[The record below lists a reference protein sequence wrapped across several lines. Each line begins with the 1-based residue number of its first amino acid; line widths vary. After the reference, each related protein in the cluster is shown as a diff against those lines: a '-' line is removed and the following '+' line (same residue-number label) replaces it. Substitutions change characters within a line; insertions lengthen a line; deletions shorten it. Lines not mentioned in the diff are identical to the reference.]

1 MKNYL
6 IKSSNENIPCFESN
20 DYKETLKEFLK
31 AIKAN
36 IKKYNCAFISNGLPF
51 TLGANI
57 ASIVSN
63 DDLDFRIEDKGYFTK
78 LLDLFN
84 LINEENEIII
94 LLDEANKI
102 ISSMPTSFKF
112 DDYEINMAKYENQ
125 NIILIKKDYIN
136 NSSETNTTEFLYTNI
151 FSSLKFKGDR
161 FFIDRS
167 FNIVNDDLSDEKLG
181 DIKEINLKL
190 IHND

>member
-1 MKNYL
+1 MKKYS

-31 AIKAN
+31 TIKTN
-36 IKKYNCAFISNGLPF
+36 IKKYNCAFISSGLPF

-57 ASIVSN
+57 ASIVAN
-63 DDLDFRIEDKGYFTK
+63 DDLVFRIEDKGYFTK

-94 LLDEANKI
+94 LLDKANKI

-112 DDYEINMAKYENQ
+112 DDYEINMAKYENE

-151 FSSLKFKGDR
+151 FSSLEFKGDR
-161 FFIDRS
+161 FFLDRS
-167 FNIVNDDLSDEKLG
+167 FNTVNDDLSDEKLG

-190 IHND
+190 IQK

>member
-1 MKNYL
+1 MKKYS

-57 ASIVSN
+57 ASIVVS
-63 DDLDFRIEDKGYFTK
+63 DDLEFTSEDKSYFTK

-84 LINEENEIII
+84 LINEENDVTI
-94 LLDEANKI
+94 LLDKANKI
-102 ISSMPTSFKF
+102 ISLMPTSFEF
-112 DDYEINMAKYENQ
+112 DGYKINIEKYENQ
-125 NIILIKKDYIN
+125 NIISIKKDDSS
-136 NSSETNTTEFLYTNI
+136 SSENNTNEFLYTNI
-151 FSSLKFKGDR
+151 FSALNFTGDR
-161 FFIDRS
+161 FFLDRS
-167 FNIVNDDLSDEKLG
+167 FNTVNDDLSDEKLG